1 MCVCVSFTPPG
12 LLYSLPHSLNHSLTH
27 LLFLSDRPTH
37 SLTISLPHQLT
48 HSLNYLLTNSHNYSL
63 THSFTHTLTHISR
76 PPSLTLSLTPLSLSL
91 SRPLA
96 YSILADLV
104 HHIRTFL
111 TLGNLSLAVHVFSS
125 NVHDDTLPV
134 SIQTMSCKLLLNLV
148 ESIRIK
154 AEQEPSVSGTTQEPL
169 KLGELQ

>member
-1 MCVCVSFTPPG
+1 MYIDTSPCC
-12 LLYSLPHSLNHSLTH
+12 L
-27 LLFLSDRPTH
+27 
-37 SLTISLPHQLT
+37 
-48 HSLNYLLTNSHNYSL
+48 
-63 THSFTHTLTHISR
+63 
-76 PPSLTLSLTPLSLSL
+76 L

-104 HHIRTFL
+104 HHIRTYL
-111 TLGNLSLAVHVFSS
+111 NLSNLSVAVHVFSR

-154 AEQEPSVSGTTQEPL
+154 AEQEPSVSSVFSVRVP
-169 KLGELQ
+169 